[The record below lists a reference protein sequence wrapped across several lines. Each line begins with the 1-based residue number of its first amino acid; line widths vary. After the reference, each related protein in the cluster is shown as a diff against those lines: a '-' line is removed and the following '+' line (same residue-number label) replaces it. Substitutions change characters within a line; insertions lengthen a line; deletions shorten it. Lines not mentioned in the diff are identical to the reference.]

1 MTINTNQIGDQPFNF
16 GFRSVLKFVGDESSL
31 RRAFW
36 NHRRERVSN
45 LFDGG
50 TSEEEERAALAV
62 LLRADSGA
70 ECRHYI
76 RSFTWSRFDDELV
89 EQQVTEWAQH
99 IGVQHAQDAHM
110 VARFVRWSVGPTT
123 NVPLDDQIA
132 RYRSVWGALSVGR
145 RLDLASWLIENRASL
160 ISIGVRMEL
169 IGRPNQLASFR
180 ELVKIAAADDTVGS
194 DELRFLQWQ
203 AFYALRFAEQLR
215 DGQVRLLATTL
226 FDLVDP
232 DLPDVRRR
240 ALFDL
245 YQGLFDRTFRA
256 LREVIASLGNAEAR
270 QRFQRFMEARRIFLD
285 SFPETQPTPALIGE
299 VARALGAVAASLD
312 GIAATLA
319 EVGDRVGG
327 INLDSLL
334 NETEDDLARAAIN
347 ELGRADLLDALPLN
361 MRVEL
366 CRRCL
371 EGFADSDDEQAVH
384 RVIQNTWPASLC
396 ERYLL
401 VSALTWDALSYS
413 FDGDETDNLETLLT
427 NV

>member
-1 MTINTNQIGDQPFNF
+1 MTINTNQIGDQPFNA
-16 GFRSVLKFVGDESSL
+16 GFRSVLGFVGNERSL

-36 NHRRERVSN
+36 NRRRERVRD

-50 TSEEEERAALAV
+50 TSEAEERIALSV

-76 RSFTWSRFDDELV
+76 RAFTWDRFDDELV

-99 IGVQHAQDAHM
+99 IGIQHAQDAHL
-110 VARFVRWSVGPTT
+110 VARWVRWSVGSTS
-123 NVPLDDQIA
+123 NVPLEDQVA
-132 RYRSVWGALSVGR
+132 RYQRVWGGLSVR
-145 RLDLASWLIENRASL
+145 RRQDLASWLVGNRATL
-160 ISIGVRMEL
+160 ISAGVRMEL
-169 IGRPNQLASFR
+169 VGRPNQLASFR
-180 ELVKIAAADDTVGS
+180 SLVEIAASDPAVGNDD
-194 DELRFLQWQ
+194 LRFLQWQ
-203 AFYALRFAEQLR
+203 AFYAPRFAEQLR

-226 FDLVDP
+226 LDLVNP
-232 DLPDVRRR
+232 DLPNVRRR

-256 LREVIASLGNAEAR
+256 LREVIESLGNAEAQ
-270 QRFQRFMEARRIFLD
+270 QRFQRFMEARRVFID
-285 SFPETQPTPALIGE
+285 SFPETQPTPAIIGE
-299 VARALGAVAASLD
+299 VARAIGAVAASLD

-319 EVGDRVGG
+319 DVGERVGG
-327 INLDSLL
+327 INIDSLL
-334 NETEDDLARAAIN
+334 NETEDDDARATIN
-347 ELGRADLLDALPLN
+347 ELGRAGLLDALPLN

-371 EGFADSDDEQAVH
+371 EGFTDSDDEQAIH

-413 FDGDETDNLETLLT
+413 FDGDETDNLEALLS